1 MGELAL
7 PVLCCEV
14 AWGERGDALP
24 LAPYH
29 LGQKSYPPRYN
40 EGGRLG
46 PGPHLSCTVELTL
59 GVGLWVSHPLPS
71 VIR

>member
-29 LGQKSYPPRYN
+29 LGQKSYPPGIMR
-40 EGGRLG
+40 
-46 PGPHLSCTVELTL
+46 
-59 GVGLWVSHPLPS
+59 VGDWALDL
-71 VIR
+71 I